1 MGYNEEYT
9 DGYEEGFAIGVAT
22 STIEG
27 VCSLLK
33 MGYSPEGIAEAMD
46 ICVEKVMDIKEN
58 YMSLADE
65 EQ

>member
-1 MGYNEEYT
+1 MSYKEEYT

-33 MGYSPEGIAEAMD
+33 DGIF
-46 ICVEKVMDIKEN
+46 
-58 YMSLADE
+58 S
-65 EQ
+65 